1 MNQMLHPPKAA
12 LTEPPT
18 TYQPGARLAGAAPPD
33 FASRFAAQRLDPA
46 DPDMWLTLYLDRS
59 IPIDDNAKAAILTSH
74 RRFSRR
80 RLLGVVRPAAKVV
93 LGLAAVFRSIV
104 PNRLNAPKTLHKL
117 LARAL
122 RRWVAPEANYLIL
135 RHFHI
140 GSEILQFI
148 KDNVPVAIETTPLRP
163 RRVDDLA
170 DLMFMEHDL
179 NLYRVVGQLNAYLR
193 ETGTALRPKGA
204 LDFSAVTDG
213 DFDIAPPPDR
223 WSNGIDLQTAVEAY
237 TPTYQIFLRDED
249 FWRAS
254 TSLQLDETI
263 AVTIAHLIGDD
274 RHVALC
280 QNGHPLLPLPTM
292 GAGWRLML
300 HGLAAEQLH
309 YRLRLLKRV
318 AGPQKAESA
327 AGAAD

>member
-1 MNQMLHPPKAA
+1 MNQMLQRPKSIAM
-12 LTEPPT
+12 EPAT
-18 TYQPGARLAGAAPPD
+18 TYQPKARLTGAPPPD
-33 FASRFAAQRLDPA
+33 FASRFDTQTLDAA

-74 RRFSRR
+74 QRFSRR
-80 RLLGVVRPAAKVV
+80 LLLGVVRPASRIV

-104 PNRLNAPKTLHKL
+104 PNRLNAPKALHRL

-122 RRWVAPEANYLIL
+122 GRWVAPEANYLIL

-148 KDNVPVAIETTPLRP
+148 KDNVPVEIETTPLRP

-179 NLYRVVGQLNAYLR
+179 NLYRVVGQLNATLR
-193 ETGTALRPKGA
+193 ESGAALRPQGP
-204 LDFSAVTDG
+204 LDFSAITDG

-263 AVTIAHLIGDD
+263 AVTVAHLIGDD

-280 QNGHPLLPLPTM
+280 QNSHPLLPLPTM

-309 YRLRLLKRV
+309 YRLRLLKR
-318 AGPQKAESA
+318 SA
-327 AGAAD
+327 AQ

>member
-1 MNQMLHPPKAA
+1 MNRIA
-12 LTEPPT
+12 EPPT
-18 TYQPGARLAGAAPPD
+18 SYQPKARQAGVSPPD
-33 FASRFAAQRLDPA
+33 FASRFDMQALDTA

-59 IPIDDNAKAAILTSH
+59 IPIDDNAKAAILASH
-74 RRFSRR
+74 QRFSRR
-80 RLLGVVRPAAKVV
+80 RLLGVVRPLSKVV
-93 LGLAAVFRSIV
+93 LGLAAVFRGLV
-104 PNRLNAPKTLHKL
+104 PTRLNAPKTLHRL
-117 LARAL
+117 LAGAL

-148 KDNVPVAIETTPLRP
+148 KDNVPVEIETTPLRP
-163 RRVDDLA
+163 RRVEDLA

-179 NLYRVVGQLNAYLR
+179 NLYRVVGQLHAWLR
-193 ETGTALRPKGA
+193 RRGESLRPAGP
-204 LDFSAVTDG
+204 LDFSAITDG
-213 DFDIAPPPDR
+213 AFEIAPPPAR
-223 WSNGIDLQTAVEAY
+223 WRNAIDLQTAVEAY

-280 QNGHPLLPLPTM
+280 RNGHPLLPLPTL

-309 YRLRLLKRV
+309 YRLRLLKR
-318 AGPQKAESA
+318 
-327 AGAAD
+327 AADVSN